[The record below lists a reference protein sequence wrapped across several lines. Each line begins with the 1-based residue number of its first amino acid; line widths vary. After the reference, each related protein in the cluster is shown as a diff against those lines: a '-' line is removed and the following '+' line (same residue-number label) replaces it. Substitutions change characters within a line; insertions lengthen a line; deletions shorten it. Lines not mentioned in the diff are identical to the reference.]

1 MKRLVMVPAVLFALG
16 AGLASANDVV
26 VGPIYTPLVGPV
38 PVGQTVYYG
47 APPPAV
53 AQTTYYAPYA
63 LGAPIPQTTYYAPG
77 PVTVAPAPVYA
88 YRPTIVRGP
97 VVAYSPVSPAV
108 AYSPVAPVVAY
119 SPVVAAPAY
128 GVGGPVMVPAGR
140 PVTVSTKVYVPW
152 QPVRNFF
159 KAVTP

>member
-1 MKRLVMVPAVLFALG
+1 MKRLLMIPAVLLALG
-16 AGLASANDVV
+16 ASVASANDVV
-26 VGPIYTPLVGPV
+26 VGPIYTPLVTPP

-53 AQTTYYAPYA
+53 AQTTYYAPA
-63 LGAPIPQTTYYAPG
+63 
-77 PVTVAPAPVYA
+77 PVTVVPAPVYT

-97 VVAYSPVSPAV
+97 VVAYSPVAPTV
-108 AYSPVAPVVAY
+108 TYSPVAPAPVVAY

-128 GVGGPVMVPAGR
+128 GVAAPVMVPAGR
-140 PVTVSTKVYVPW
+140 PVTVSTKVYVPG

>member
-1 MKRLVMVPAVLFALG
+1 MKRLLMIPAVLLALG
-16 AGLASANDVV
+16 ASVASANDVV
-26 VGPIYTPLVGPV
+26 VGPIYTPLVAPPPV
-38 PVGQTVYYG
+38 AETVYYG

-53 AQTTYYAPYA
+53 AQTTYYAPA
-63 LGAPIPQTTYYAPG
+63 AVVPQTTYYAPA
-77 PVTVAPAPVYA
+77 PATVAPAPVYT

-97 VVAYSPVSPAV
+97 VVAYSPVAPTV
-108 AYSPVAPVVAY
+108 TYSPVAPVVAY

-128 GVGGPVMVPAGR
+128 GVAGPVMVPAGR
-140 PVTVSTKVYVPW
+140 PVTVSTKVYVPG

>member
-1 MKRLVMVPAVLFALG
+1 MKRLLMVPAVLFALG

-38 PVGQTVYYG
+38 PVGQTLYYG

-63 LGAPIPQTTYYAPG
+63 LGTPIPQTTYYAPG
-77 PVTVAPAPVYA
+77 PVAVAPAPVYA
-88 YRPTIVRGP
+88 YRPTVVRGP
-97 VVAYSPVSPAV
+97 VV

-128 GVGGPVMVPAGR
+128 GVAGPVMVPAGR
-140 PVTVSTKVYVPW
+140 PVTVSTKVYVPG

>member
-1 MKRLVMVPAVLFALG
+1 MKRLLMVPAVLFALG

-77 PVTVAPAPVYA
+77 PVAVAPAPVYA
-88 YRPTIVRGP
+88 YRPTVVRGP
-97 VVAYSPVSPAV
+97 VV

-128 GVGGPVMVPAGR
+128 GVAGPVMVPAGR
-140 PVTVSTKVYVPW
+140 PVTVSTKVYVPG